1 MDTDQWNNESWGREN
16 EYEPGLE
23 VMWVCVI
30 FYDRQGKQKRRV
42 SKWRKI
48 YEQRRCSGGKM
59 KTAFEKYSY
68 YKFTISNTTIKI
80 SYHKKSY
87 MLQWKEHPG
96 KEMRSNS
103 LYEFGMNQ
111 NH

>member
-42 SKWRKI
+42 SK
-48 YEQRRCSGGKM
+48 
-59 KTAFEKYSY
+59 
-68 YKFTISNTTIKI
+68 
-80 SYHKKSY
+80 
-87 MLQWKEHPG
+87 
-96 KEMRSNS
+96 
-103 LYEFGMNQ
+103 
-111 NH
+111 